1 MENELS
7 SLSKKYSSL
16 AIEMIIFKEDIMSEF
31 DSLVGKSEKEVL
43 VKLKEDNKVYRVV
56 KRDDEEYM
64 KTMDYDENRL
74 NLSIEA
80 GVVVSIIVG

>member
-1 MENELS
+1 MN
-7 SLSKKYSSL
+7 K
-16 AIEMIIFKEDIMSEF
+16 FND
-31 DSLVGKSEKEVL
+31 LVGKSEQEV
-43 VKLKEDNKVYRVV
+43 VSKLKEDDKTYRVV

-80 GVVVSIIVG
+80 GVVVSIVVG